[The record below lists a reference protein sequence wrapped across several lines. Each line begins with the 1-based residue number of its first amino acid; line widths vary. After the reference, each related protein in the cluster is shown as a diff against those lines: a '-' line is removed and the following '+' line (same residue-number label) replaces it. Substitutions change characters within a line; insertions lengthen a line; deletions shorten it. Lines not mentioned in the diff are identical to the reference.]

1 MQAPSPALIFALL
14 ALSGLYLLFWT
25 WYGGRG
31 KPLSPRD
38 VDGYIEELG
47 RRTQGHHEP
56 DQARLLLEQVR
67 ALLASDDGNEFIM
80 QNLVRYRS
88 KAQYP
93 PGYNFGDDPREADK
107 RYGRA
112 IVWPLLRRGSLPVFI
127 ARRAGVFLQP
137 EGADDWHYVAMVRYR
152 SRRDF
157 VLFALDIEQGDI
169 AVHKWAAIG
178 KTHVFPV
185 KPVLSL
191 FLLRTL
197 AAVPFVLAGLLLL
210 MMAG

>member
-1 MQAPSPALIFALL
+1 MMTPSPSLIFTLL
-14 ALSGLYLLFWT
+14 ALVGLYLLLWA

-31 KPLSPRD
+31 KALLPRE
-38 VDGYIEELG
+38 VDGYIEALG
-47 RRTQGHHEP
+47 RRALGQH
-56 DQARLLLEQVR
+56 DQAQRQVLLDQVR
-67 ALLASDDGNEFIM
+67 ALLASDDGDEFIM

-93 PGYNFGDDPREADK
+93 PGYNFGTDPREADQ

-112 IVWPLLRRGSLPVFI
+112 IIWPLLRRGSLPVFI
-127 ARRAGVFLQP
+127 ARRSGVFLQP

-169 AVHKWAAIG
+169 AVHKWAAIE
-178 KTHVFPV
+178 KTHIFPV

-197 AAVPFVLAGLLLL
+197 AAAPFVLAGLVLLL
-210 MMAG
+210 AAG